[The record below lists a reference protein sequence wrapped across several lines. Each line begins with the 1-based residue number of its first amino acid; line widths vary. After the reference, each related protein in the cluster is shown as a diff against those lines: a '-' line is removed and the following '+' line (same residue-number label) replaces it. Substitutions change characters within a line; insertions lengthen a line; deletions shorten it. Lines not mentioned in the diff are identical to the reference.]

1 MDVIDAMHRRR
12 STRRFEPEG
21 LLLPRELI
29 EELIEDATLAPS
41 DLDLQPWRFV
51 VVRDRERKEI
61 LYQCAMRQEIL
72 RDAAAVV
79 IVCGDLCGSEGATRV
94 ADAWAR
100 TGVVRPEDA
109 GKVAASIRATYADN
123 DRARWLLAS
132 RGPCFASMSLMLLAL
147 ERGIAT
153 TPVVTF
159 NDEAVRRAFSIGD
172 RFLPLVL
179 LAMGMPS
186 TFDAQPPRVPRV
198 PLSEIVYHEDMGAV
212 PASAR

>member
-1 MDVIDAMHRRR
+1 MDVIEAMHRRR

-21 LLLPRELI
+21 LLLPREMI

-72 RDAAAVV
+72 RDAAAVI
-79 IVCGDLCGSEGATRV
+79 IVCGDLRGYEAAGRV
-94 ADAWAR
+94 AAGWAGS
-100 TGVVRPEDA
+100 GVVHPEDA
-109 GKVAASIRATYADN
+109 DKVAGSIRKTYADN
-123 DRARWLLAS
+123 DRARWLLAT
-132 RGPCFASMSLMLLAL
+132 RGPCFATMSLMLLAL

-153 TPVVTF
+153 TPIVMF
-159 NDEAVRRAFSIGD
+159 NDDAVRRAFSIGE
-172 RFLPLVL
+172 RFIPLAL

-186 TFDAQPPRVPRV
+186 TSEVQPPRIPRV
-198 PLSEIVYHEDMGAV
+198 SIGEIVFHEDMGAS
-212 PASAR
+212 PASER